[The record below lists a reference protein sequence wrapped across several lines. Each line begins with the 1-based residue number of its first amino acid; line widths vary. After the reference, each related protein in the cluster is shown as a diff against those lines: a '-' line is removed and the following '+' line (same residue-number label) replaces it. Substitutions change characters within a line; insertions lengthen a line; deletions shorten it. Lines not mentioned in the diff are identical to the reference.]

1 MTVAEPQGDD
11 SEAADD
17 ADPTR
22 QEMFETLSNERR
34 RMVVHALQ
42 RDGAT
47 TLRDLSRQVAA
58 WEYDTDPEAVSSQ
71 QRRRLYNALQQSH
84 LPKMDENGIVEYDDD
99 RGTVEPTAALNDL
112 KLFLEVV
119 PNKEISW
126 STYYTLVGAVCV
138 SLTGAV
144 ALGVYPFSLFGM
156 TATALFC
163 SLLVFVS
170 GLVHHYRTR
179 QMALGRGGL
188 PEDV

>member
-1 MTVAEPQGDD
+1 MTVGGTQGDG
-11 SEAADD
+11 SGEADD

-58 WEYDTDPEAVSSQ
+58 WEYDTDPDAVTSQ

-99 RGTVEPTAALNDL
+99 RGTVEPTAALEDL
-112 KLFLEVV
+112 ELFLEVV
-119 PNKEISW
+119 PGKEISW
-126 STYYTLVGAVCV
+126 STYYTLVGVVCV
-138 SLTGAV
+138 SLIGAV
-144 ALGVYPFSLFGM
+144 TAGVYPFSLFGM

-163 SLLVFVS
+163 SLLVLVS
-170 GLVHHYRTR
+170 GLVHRYRTR
-179 QMALGRGGL
+179 QMALGRGEL
-188 PEDV
+188 PNDV